1 MEYRVKLDYIY
12 VYELTVLYMLLHDL
26 VICALRFC
34 YVVVSLLCSLLESL
48 ALEEVCSLFDCQLSF
63 WRVLYAQIPE
73 ALVVVK
79 PEKIVHVVIHV
90 RELELGYLVVAC
102 FYIVQKAAL

>member
-12 VYELTVLYMLLHDL
+12 FYHLAVLDVLLHDL

-34 YVVVSLLCSLLESL
+34 YVVVCLLCSLLESL
-48 ALEEVCSLFDCQLSF
+48 ALEEVCSLLDCQLSF
-63 WRVLYAQIPE
+63 RRVCDAHVPE
-73 ALVVVK
+73 AFVVVK
-79 PEKIVHVVIHV
+79 PEKIAHVIIHV
-90 RELELGYLVVAC
+90 LELELGYLVVAR